1 MGPNGLDSIHAL
13 WEHLEM
19 SLISWKKTNVH
30 IAQKDT
36 TAVHQVLHSQLRNV
50 MQATTALK
58 VQVYQLPM
66 IL

>member
-30 IAQKDT
+30 IARKDT
-36 TAVHQVLHSQLRNV
+36 TAVRQVLHSQLRNV
-50 MQATTALK
+50 MQATIALK